1 MQTESIP
8 PITFNEIG
16 LRKHFLTLTNSQ
28 KQFVRLIIQWSKKPC
43 KMLVV
48 VSGGPGTG
56 KSFVVKTTLDYLN
69 VQQLRMSYTARS
81 AVAIGGQTI
90 HSAINLNFK
99 GLCLDLEKH
108 LSDEQDLVK
117 AIKASGDILKEFHYA
132 EHPLVIVI
140 DEVSMVNGWLMYWL
154 IRFFMDRTDQPL
166 LFITIGD
173 PHQLNPVKS
182 SHNLFKF
189 TFSEGRYVVRRIHLK
204 ESKRFEPEYEI
215 IINAMRTFVDSKNE
229 SGLFALIC
237 QHFPIQERI
246 EGNILSKADRAMA
259 AKNERVDAFNTYYIK
274 NMVEGPEIKIDKHL
288 ILKPGCIVF
297 VTKNGCS
304 SVANGTQLQF
314 IRYNK
319 KSERIICKHPE
330 KKGDVLIRRDS
341 LSKHFPVTLG
351 FAATIH
357 KFQGDTIDNSKI
369 VIHFDGN
376 RDLNMAYTALSRV
389 RHLGQILAVAL

>member
-1 MQTESIP
+1 MQTESSS

-16 LRKHFLTLTNSQ
+16 LRKHYLTLTNSQ
-28 KQFVRLIIQWSKKPC
+28 KRFVRLVVQWSKKPC
-43 KMLVV
+43 KMLAV

-69 VQQLRMSYTARS
+69 VKQLRMSYTARS
-81 AVAIGGQTI
+81 AVAIRGQTI
-90 HSAINLNFK
+90 HSSIHLNFK
-99 GLCLDLEKH
+99 GLCHDLEKQ

-117 AIKASGDILKEFHYA
+117 AIKASSNILEEFHY
-132 EHPLVIVI
+132 EDHPLVVVI

-154 IRFFMDRTDQPL
+154 IRFFMDRTTQPL

-182 SHNLFKF
+182 NHNLFSF
-189 TFSEGRYVVRRIHLK
+189 TFSEGRWVVRRIHLK
-204 ESKRFEPEYEI
+204 ESKRFQPEYEI
-215 IINAMRTFVDSKNE
+215 IINKLRTFVDNGNE
-229 SGLFALIC
+229 SDLFALIC
-237 QHFPIQERI
+237 QHFPIQDRI
-246 EGNILSKADRAMA
+246 EGDILSQADRAMA
-259 AKNERVDAFNTYYIK
+259 AKNERVVAFNTYYIK
-274 NMVEGPEIKIDKHL
+274 NMVKGPEIKIDEHL

-304 SVANGTQLQF
+304 SVSNGTELVF

-319 KSERIICKHPE
+319 ISERIICKHPKTRKE
-330 KKGDVLIRRDS
+330 VLVRRDVLN
-341 LSKHFPVTLG
+341 KHFPVVLG

-376 RDLNMAYTALSRV
+376 RNLNMAYTALSRV
-389 RHLGQILAVAL
+389 RHIGQILAVAL